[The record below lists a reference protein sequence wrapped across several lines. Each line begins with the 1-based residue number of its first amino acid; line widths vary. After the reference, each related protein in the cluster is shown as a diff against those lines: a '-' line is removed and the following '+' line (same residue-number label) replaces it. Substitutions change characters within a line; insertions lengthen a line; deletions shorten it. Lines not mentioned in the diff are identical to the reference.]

1 VYARIST
8 CCCVGMV
15 RWVPKKPKNN
25 SQDARDTIEL
35 LESKLK
41 NHESLPGEGSGAER
55 DAEMRA
61 LQYELATKERR
72 IASLQVCLSVFCL
85 SVCPL
90 FLPASLPSL
99 IFAVPLPQTLPVP
112 LCVCCLRT
120 LQERQLGDWAF
131 ETMKYVSKPKTKCWW
146 RDLF

>member
-1 VYARIST
+1 
-8 CCCVGMV
+8 MV
-15 RWVPKKPKNN
+15 RWVPKNPKNN

-85 SVCPL
+85 SVCPTIPPG
-90 FLPASLPSL
+90 LPPLSHLCSASATNSACASVRLLALHPARETAGRL
-99 IFAVPLPQTLPVP
+99 GIRNQE
-112 LCVCCLRT
+112 VC
-120 LQERQLGDWAF
+120 
-131 ETMKYVSKPKTKCWW
+131 K
-146 RDLF
+146 